1 MRASRRAAVDVIV
14 SLCAIGWLPAACSPR
29 SSGGGAGGAGPGAGG
44 TGDVAGMAGAL
55 GGASGTGG
63 MDAGAPA
70 AGTGGAPDAGGGSG
84 GLGVGGDAGAAVDP
98 RAAAD
103 VLDRF
108 ALLKPCFSPPASCAG
123 CTCDENA
130 SNILSSGV
138 APENQHLTK
147 QFGGDPG
154 MTYNV
159 KLRVVGVAERYW
171 YTGGS
176 LDPTSKVFYTGGL
189 PTIHSTAAPNKNL
202 GPGQGACKIHPPQTD
217 GAPYNFPIPFPVPPE
232 VAPADN
238 CYNGF
243 NIFAMTVSSPK
254 QSYFLNYTSDFDG
267 IDRQPHAVY
276 QTDYMVTIPIAG
288 QAKIDFYVIDGDH
301 HQVANVSMTVPNVGT
316 LRSSS
321 PTSGNFFELEVED
334 VTVAK

>member
-1 MRASRRAAVDVIV
+1 M
-14 SLCAIGWLPAACSPR
+14 
-29 SSGGGAGGAGPGAGG
+29 AGGS
-44 TGDVAGMAGAL
+44 

-63 MDAGAPA
+63 MDAGAPSG
-70 AGTGGAPDAGGGSG
+70 GTGGAPDAGGGSNG
-84 GLGVGGDAGAAVDP
+84 GAGSNGSGAGGDAGTPVDP
-98 RAAAD
+98 RIAAV
-103 VLDRF
+103 VLDGF
-108 ALLKPCFSPPASCAG
+108 ALLKPCFSPPANCAG

-154 MTYNV
+154 VTYNV

-176 LDPTSKVFYTGGL
+176 LDPISKVFYTGGL
-189 PTIHSTAAPNKNL
+189 PTIHSAAAPNKNL

-232 VAPADN
+232 VAPADG

-254 QSYFLNYTSDFDG
+254 QSYFLNYTADFDG

-276 QTDYMVTIPIAG
+276 QTDYTVTIPIAG
-288 QAKIDFYVIDGDH
+288 QARIDFYVIDGDH
-301 HQVANVSMTVPNVGT
+301 HQVANVSMAAPNVANPQIT
-316 LRSSS
+316 Q
-321 PTSGNFFELEVED
+321 PYKGNFLELEVAD
-334 VTVAK
+334 VTLAK